1 MIRLNDILFYFR
13 YVNQSQCRDVLE
25 EIWRGLIRKVFKYVE
40 TLIGLNFTFQ
50 VNSLIM
56 TAGSAD
62 LYIPE
67 KMTGGCCLS
76 ESDDVTSLP

>member
-1 MIRLNDILFYFR
+1 MLINLNTGTCKRRFG
-13 YVNQSQCRDVLE
+13 E
-25 EIWRGLIRKVFKYVE
+25 GLIRKVFKYVE